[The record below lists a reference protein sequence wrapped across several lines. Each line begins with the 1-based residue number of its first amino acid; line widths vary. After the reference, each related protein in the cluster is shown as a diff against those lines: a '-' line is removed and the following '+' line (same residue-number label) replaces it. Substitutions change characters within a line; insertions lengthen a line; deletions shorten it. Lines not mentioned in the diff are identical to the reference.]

1 MIWEELLSFED
12 IKKEPYYIQ
21 NILWDFDP
29 TKIMEPII
37 IQEGSNI
44 VCKEPVKGYVFYI
57 ETSGKKPE
65 LFLMMQKANYFS
77 ETIAKIEEI
86 PEEMLKEAINENE
99 HLIKYNI
106 CPIND
111 KIKNWLKKEL
121 GLI

>member
-1 MIWEELLSFED
+1 MIWDELLTFED
-12 IKKEPYYIQ
+12 IKRESYYIQ

-29 TKIMEPII
+29 AKVMEPVVV
-37 IQEGSNI
+37 QEGSTI

-65 LFLMMQKANYFS
+65 LFLMMHKANCFG

-86 PEEMLKEAINENE
+86 PQEMLKEAIEE
-99 HLIKYNI
+99 HKGCIKFGM
-106 CPIND
+106 CPINE
-111 KIKNWLKKEL
+111 KIKSWLKKEL